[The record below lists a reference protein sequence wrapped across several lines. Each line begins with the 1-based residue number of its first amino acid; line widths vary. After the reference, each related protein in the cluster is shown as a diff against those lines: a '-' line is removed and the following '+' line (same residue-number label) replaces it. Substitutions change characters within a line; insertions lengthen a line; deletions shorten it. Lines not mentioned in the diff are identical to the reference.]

1 MLTWDKASQEVGE
14 RPSSARLGQAPSLA
28 RSART
33 VGLRALVFGSIA
45 FAYCLAVLSSPGPL
59 DSTRVLQGL
68 VLGATLGAFAIG
80 LPSGVECWLVT
91 WPKQQVLRGLLLL
104 YLAGLIGWLLTG
116 AQVVY
121 LLNVAK
127 GYSPSASLV
136 RSVGALTQHPP
147 LLLMLHVSLP
157 AALALASL
165 RHLRWTNTAPKHSW
179 VWAILAVLVLC
190 LVSQN
195 FGLLR
200 VSAVVMGLE
209 IVLGLAY
216 LVVRALQI
224 RLWPQDAEEPSKP
237 RAEIEKE
244 ANVGGP

>member
-1 MLTWDKASQEVGE
+1 MLSRDRAFEEVGE
-14 RPSSARLGQAPSLA
+14 RLSSARLGQAPSLA

-59 DSTRVLQGL
+59 DSALVLQGL
-68 VLGATLGAFAIG
+68 TLGATLGGFAIG
-80 LPSGVECWLVT
+80 LPSVVECWLVT
-91 WPKQQVLRGLLLL
+91 WSEQRVLRGILLL

-121 LLNVAK
+121 LFNVAK
-127 GYSPSASLV
+127 GFSPSASLV
-136 RSVGALTQHPP
+136 QSVGALTQHPP

-165 RHLRWTNTAPKHSW
+165 RHLRWTNTAPKHAW
-179 VWAILAVLVLC
+179 VWVILAVLVFC

-195 FGLLR
+195 LGLLR
-200 VSAVVMGLE
+200 ISAVVMGLE
-209 IVLGLAY
+209 ILLGLAY

-224 RLWPQDAEEPSKP
+224 RLWPQDAEVPSES
-237 RAEIEKE
+237 RAKVEVD